1 LTATLLF
8 QAPILAMLTALTAS
22 ILIVVIATFLG
33 KRVTGVCAIALTTLI
48 FILSCLGFVNV
59 FFMDGSYTY
68 YMAGWPP
75 PVGIPYV
82 IDQYSAPLAVVIT
95 LIFLTTML
103 YQIGAE
109 EEKHEVK
116 WGYSLRFLME
126 AGMLGLIFT
135 GDFFHIYV
143 MLELVGL
150 SAIILVAVRKEIRQT
165 IEAALKYGLYD
176 ILAITIYYLSTAMV
190 FGMFGS
196 MCIAEISAK
205 LGGYVSPF
213 SGGIFAATAQALPI
227 ITAIVVWSFTMGSAV
242 VPQHFWLP
250 DAHSMAPSTISAIL
264 SGLIVSINIAVLARL
279 LFDGLR
285 ANVLPATTIG
295 LYILIV
301 MGALSCVVGAALMMV
316 QTDLKRLIAYST
328 ISNLGLMCIGFGVGT
343 LTSVSAAY
351 ILIISY
357 AFVKAALFLIA
368 GIFIYA
374 TGSRDIK
381 SYMGIS
387 SSIPYVALLFLIGIL
402 ASIGFPPLSIFW
414 GKVLLILS
422 VVEKGGIYIYLLIP
436 IIISVIFEV
445 VAQIRVLAII
455 YAKETRPISCKLSK
469 TIYFSIGILIGVTIL
484 IGLMPNFVFQYG
496 GLAASTLLDFEKYVR
511 VVLGFLP

>member
-1 LTATLLF
+1 
-8 QAPILAMLTALTAS
+8 MLTALAAS
-22 ILIVVIATFLG
+22 ILIVIIATYLG
-33 KRVTGVCAIALTTLI
+33 KRIVEVSVISFATIV
-48 FILSCLGFVNV
+48 FILSCLSFVNV
-59 FFMDGSYTY
+59 FFVGGSYAY
-68 YMAGWPP
+68 YMGGWPP

-82 IDQYSAPLAVVIT
+82 IDQYSAPLGVVIS

-109 EEKHEVK
+109 EEKHEGK

-150 SAIILVAVRKEIRQT
+150 SAIILVASRKEVKQT
-165 IEAALKYGLYD
+165 IEAALKYGIYD

-213 SGGIFAATAQALPI
+213 SGGIFAVPAQALPVI
-227 ITAIVVWSFTMGSAV
+227 AAIVVWSFTIGSAV

-264 SGLIVSINIAVLARL
+264 SGLIVPINIAVLARL

-285 ANVLPATTIG
+285 ANVLPTTTIG

-301 MGALSCVVGAALMMV
+301 LGALSSVVGAVLMVV
-316 QTDLKRLIAYST
+316 QSDLKRLIAYST
-328 ISNLGLMCIGFGVGT
+328 ISTLGLMCIGFGVGT
-343 LTSVSAAY
+343 FTSVSAAY

-357 AFVKAALFLIA
+357 AFVKAALFLTA
-368 GIFIYA
+368 GIFIHA
-374 TGSRDIK
+374 TGSRDIR
-381 SYMGIS
+381 SYRGIS
-387 SSIPYVALLFLIGIL
+387 SSMPYVALLFLIGAL

-414 GKVLLILS
+414 GKLLLILS
-422 VVEKGGIYIYLLIP
+422 VVEKGGIYFYLVIP
-436 IIISVIFEV
+436 ILIAVVFEAI
-445 VAQIRVLAII
+445 AQIRVLAII
-455 YAKETRPISCKLSK
+455 YAKGTKPVSCKLSK
-469 TIYFSIGILIGVTIL
+469 IVYASIGILIGITIL
-484 IGLMPNFVFQYG
+484 IGLMPNFVFQYAG
-496 GLAASTLLDFEKYVR
+496 FAASDLLDFERYVR